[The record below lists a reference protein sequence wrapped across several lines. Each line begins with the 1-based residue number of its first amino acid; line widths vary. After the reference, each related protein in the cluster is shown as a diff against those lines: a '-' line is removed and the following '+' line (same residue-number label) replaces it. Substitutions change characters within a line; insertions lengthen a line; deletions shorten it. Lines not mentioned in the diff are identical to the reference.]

1 MKNQLLKC
9 LLITI
14 LLASHVS
21 VKAEDIDLFVGTP
34 PSAADVPNVLIVL
47 DNTANWTSA
56 FTNEMAALASVV
68 NGLPADKFRLG
79 LMLFSE
85 TGGGNS
91 GNDGAYVR
99 AAIRT
104 MNSANKTKYQNLV
117 NSLNVTADKSNG
129 GKIAKSMEE
138 AYLYFSA
145 GVPHAGNNKD
155 KTDYTGNAS
164 GLPASNAVYALANNA
179 LLSKAG
185 SPYANPIVGSCVK
198 NYVIYISNG
207 AAQDNNSD
215 TTQATTALTTAGGNT
230 TAIPISPS
238 GSQSNVADEW
248 SRFMKKSPLG
258 ITTYTV
264 DINKVTTGQGPGWT
278 ALLKSIAGVSSG
290 KYFDVTSS
298 GSQIADALN
307 GIFSEIQSVDS
318 VFSSVSLPV
327 SVNTQGLFLNQVYIG
342 MFRPDPD
349 SFPRWQ
355 GNLKQ
360 YKLGISGGVLQLL
373 DADNVPAINAQKG
386 FITECARSF
395 WTGTVLDSYWSFSPK
410 GNCLL
415 ANSDVSNYPD
425 GNIVEKGA
433 QAFKLRSITPA
444 SRIVKTCSPTSCSTL
459 TNFNNT
465 NVTQAMLGAA
475 NTTERDNLINW
486 QIGQDLKDENINA
499 VTTTEMRPSAH
510 GDVVHSRPVAINY
523 GTDAAP
529 SVVVF
534 YGGNDGM
541 LRAINGNRTANIGS
555 TTAGSELWSFVA
567 PEFYPKIKRIYDN
580 TNIISF
586 PGQTIPSPPPAV
598 LPSPKDYGVDGSIVA
613 YKDASSA
620 WVFASLRRGGRAL
633 YAMDV
638 TSPASPTLKW
648 KVGCPN
654 QSNDTGCSSGIS
666 GIGQTWSAP
675 QIAKAAGYGSGT
687 SPLLIMGGGYDTCHD
702 ADPNTS
708 CNSSSKGT
716 KVYVLDAN
724 TGTLLKT
731 FNTDASVAG
740 NITVVPDSVTGLIKY
755 AYAADLA
762 GNVYRISG
770 NSPNVAIGSTV
781 PNNWSITKIASL
793 GGTGANN
800 RKFMFAPD
808 ILDDNGTYVLLLGS
822 GDREKPLST
831 FTAAAAVQNRFYMI
845 QDKPTVATWLSAEN
859 ATCGSDVICENS
871 LFAITGSAT
880 PTASELAAKKGW
892 YLNLASSEQVVTS
905 AITVF
910 NTVTFSTHR
919 PTPPAAGTC
928 SSLGTATVYNL
939 NFRNAATRVGTV
951 RGETIVGGGLSPS
964 PVAGKVLLDNGQIVP
979 FIIGASPVSALQGG
993 DPIAGG
999 VAVRPKSRIYWN
1011 IKK

>member
-1 MKNQLLKC
+1 MKNQLLKF
-9 LLITI
+9 LLAAL
-14 LLASHVS
+14 LLASNIS
-21 VKAEDIDLFVGTP
+21 AKAEDIDLFVGTP

-238 GSQSNVADEW
+238 GSQSNAADEW
-248 SRFMKKSPLG
+248 SRFMKKSPLS

-264 DINKVTTGQGPGWT
+264 DINKVTTGQGPGWS

-298 GSQIADALN
+298 GTQIADALN

-327 SVNTQGLFLNQVYIG
+327 SVNSQGLFLNQVYIG
-342 MFRPDPD
+342 MFRPDSD

-360 YKLGISGGVLQLL
+360 YKIGFSGGVLQLL
-373 DADNVPAINAQKG
+373 DADNVSAINAQKG

-598 LPSPKDYGVDGSIVA
+598 LPSPKDYGVDGTIAA
-613 YKDASSA
+613 YKDASRA
-620 WVFASLRRGGRAL
+620 WIFASMRRGGRAV

-638 TSPASPTLKW
+638 TTPASPALKW

-702 ADPNTS
+702 ADPNSS
-708 CNSSSKGT
+708 CNASSKGN

-731 FNTDASVAG
+731 LTTDASVVG
-740 NITVVPDSVTGLIKY
+740 DITVIKDSVTGFIKY

-770 NSPNVAIGSTV
+770 DSPNNAIGTNV
-781 PNNWSITKIASL
+781 PNSWSITKIAAL
-793 GGTGANN
+793 GGNGANN
-800 RKFMFAPD
+800 RKFMFSPSVV
-808 ILDDNGTYVLLLGS
+808 DDNGTYVLLLGS

-845 QDKPTVATWLSAEN
+845 QDKPTVAIWLSTEN
-859 ATCGSDVICENS
+859 ATCGSDVLCHNS
-871 LFAITGSAT
+871 LVPITSSAT
-880 PTASELAAKKGW
+880 PTAGELGAKKGW
-892 YLNLASSEQVVTS
+892 YLDLASSEQVVTS
-905 AITVF
+905 AIVVL
-910 NTVTFSTHR
+910 NTLTFSTHR
-919 PTPPAAGTC
+919 PTPPLAGQC

-939 NFRNAATRVGTV
+939 NFRNAAPRVGTV
-951 RGETIVGGGLSPS
+951 RGETIIGGGLPAS
-964 PVAGKVLLDNGQIVP
+964 PVAGRVILDDGTVTNVCFGCDVIPLDPFVP
-979 FIIGASPVSALQGG
+979 YTG
-993 DPIAGG
+993 DVP
-999 VAVRPKSRIYWN
+999 VRPKSRIYWN

>member
-1 MKNQLLKC
+1 MKNQLLKF
-9 LLITI
+9 LLVTI
-14 LLASHVS
+14 LLASHAS
-21 VKAEDIDLFVGTP
+21 VKADAIDLFVGTP
-34 PSAADVPNVLIVL
+34 PTSTADDLPNVLIIL
-47 DNTANWTSA
+47 DNTANWTGA
-56 FTNEMAALASVV
+56 FANEMAALASVV

-79 LMLFSE
+79 LMMFSE

-104 MNSANKTKYQNLV
+104 MSATNKLAYKNLV
-117 NSLNVTADKSNG
+117 GSLDVGNDKSNG
-129 GKIAKSMEE
+129 GKIAKSMWE
-138 AYLYFSA
+138 AYLYFA
-145 GVPHAGNNKD
+145 GAAPHAGKNKD
-155 KTDYTGNAS
+155 KTDYKGNAS
-164 GLPASNAVYALANNA
+164 GTTASNAVYALANNA

-185 SPYANPIVGSCVK
+185 SPYVNPIVGSCVK
-198 NYVIYISNG
+198 NYVVYISNG
-207 AAQDNNSD
+207 AAQDSISD
-215 TTQATTALTTAGGNT
+215 TTQATTALTAAGGNT
-230 TAIPISPS
+230 TAIPISPN

-248 SRFMKKSPLG
+248 SRFMKKSPSS
-258 ITTYTV
+258 ITTYTL
-264 DINKVTTGQGPGWT
+264 DINKQTTGQGPGWT

-298 GSQIADALN
+298 GSQIADALS
-307 GIFSEIQSVDS
+307 GIFSEIQYVDS
-318 VFSSVSLPV
+318 VFSAVSLPV

-349 SFPRWQ
+349 SYPRWH

-360 YKLGISGGVLQLL
+360 YKLGFSGDVLQLL
-373 DADNVPAINAQKG
+373 DAGNVPAINAQKG

-395 WTGTVLDSYWSFSPK
+395 WTGTALDSYWSFSPK

-415 ANSDVSNYPD
+415 ANSDVSNTPD

-433 QAFKLRSITPA
+433 QAFMLRSITPA

-465 NVTQAMLGAA
+465 NVNQAMLGAA
-475 NTTERDNLINW
+475 STTERDNLINW

-499 VTTTEMRPSAH
+499 VTALEMRPSAH

-523 GTDAAP
+523 GTDTAP

-541 LRAINGNRTANIGS
+541 LRAINGNRTENIGS
-555 TTAGSELWSFVA
+555 TPAGGELWSFVA

-580 TNIISF
+580 TTTISF
-586 PGQTIPSPPPAV
+586 PGHTTGTPTPQ
-598 LPSPKDYGVDGSIVA
+598 PKDYGVDGSIVA

-620 WVFASLRRGGRAL
+620 WIFAGLRRGGRAV

-638 TSPASPTLKW
+638 TTPASPTLKW
-648 KVGCPN
+648 KIGCPN
-654 QSNDTGCSSGIS
+654 QSNDDGCSSDIS

-675 QIAKAAGYGSGT
+675 QIAKATGYGSGT

-708 CNSSSKGT
+708 CSSSSKGS
-716 KVYVLDAN
+716 KIYVLDAN

-731 FNTDASVAG
+731 FDTDASVAG
-740 NITVVPDSVTGLIKY
+740 EINVIKNAVTGLIKY

-770 NSPNVAIGSTV
+770 NSPNTAIGSTV
-781 PNNWSITKIASL
+781 PNNWSMTKIAAL
-793 GGTGANN
+793 GGSGVNN
-800 RKFMFAPD
+800 RKFMFRPSVVD
-808 ILDDNGTYVLLLGS
+808 DDNGTYVLLLGS
-822 GDREKPLST
+822 GDREKPLASFT
-831 FTAAAAVQNRFYMI
+831 FAADVQNRFYMI
-845 QDKPTVATWLSAEN
+845 QDKPADATWLSAEN
-859 ATCGSDVICENS
+859 ATCGSDVLCNNS
-871 LFAITGSAT
+871 LFAITSSAT
-880 PTASELAAKKGW
+880 PTASELGAKKGW
-892 YLNLASSEQVVTS
+892 YLALKAEEQVVTS

-910 NTVTFSTHR
+910 NTVTFSTHQ
-919 PTPPAAGTC
+919 PTLALAGQC

-939 NFRNAATRVGTV
+939 NFRDAATRAGLV
-951 RGETIVGGGLSPS
+951 RGETVVGGGLSPS
-964 PVAGKVLLDNGQIVP
+964 PVAGKVLLDNGMEAEVCFGCTKEGGIDLDLLRPPVVP
-979 FIIGASPVSALQGG
+979 
-993 DPIAGG
+993 
-999 VAVRPKSRIYWN
+999 VRPKSRVYWN